1 MFEQISFQP
10 VLSWLG
16 IMAIAA
22 GLGALLF
29 VRPNFAGI
37 TPGRQR
43 FLTLIR
49 TAVIS
54 LAVLAM
60 LRPGCVSTTSRK
72 QSAQV
77 RMVADLSRSMDL
89 PHRSDRSRRW
99 DAMKEMLESNREL
112 LAGLAKEDIE
122 IDWSGFDSQLKPLDH
137 ADGIAQLPAD
147 PTGSESE
154 LAQALYSTVR
164 NSRDK
169 RVIAII
175 PMSDGV
181 PNSEESPVDINDAIS
196 VTVDREIPIFPIP
209 FGMTAGVGDT
219 ADVAITNLPDHH
231 TVAVK
236 NRLAVRATVASR
248 GYANQQLTVQLA
260 ISRAGESEKI
270 VDTRFVTPIEAS
282 EQQAVDLYVVP
293 EEPGQYRM
301 TVRVLPMSGEIA
313 LRNNELTSFLSVEDG
328 GLRVLMLVGNL
339 NAEQIYLRKAIPA
352 AAQGIDLQFLVI
364 YPVTRGRWPI
374 GDPITTALRD
384 PTYDVIVMMDLDSR
398 ALYEVGKREE
408 NIAALEQ
415 HVGGGKGLLM
425 MGGDHSFGPGL
436 WHSTPLE
443 HVLPILMDKSERQDF
458 GEEIQRSAHIERPLK
473 LVPVENH
480 FLTRLSDDDNAA
492 AWKRLPPLV
501 CANRFARLKA
511 GSKVLLESE
520 AGEAV
525 LVEGGFGAGRVVA
538 FAGDSTWRWWLKGY
552 QNEYKTFW
560 RQLLYYLAFR
570 DGQSNDLVRI
580 QMPRRRFQP
589 ESAVSFAAEAWT
601 STGDRI
607 DDAKFESWL
616 VNPAGEKT
624 NVQLT
629 SSGERDWAELDRKLV
644 MEPGVY
650 TINVQATRAGVDI
663 GSTQREFSISDSD
676 REKANPAADH
686 EFLQRLADQTS
697 EFGGRVVPP
706 EEFGALIAELKKNL
720 PEMQVKIPV
729 KWQLGQ
735 TASDSSAFLVLFVG
749 LLATEW
755 FLRKRWG
762 LV

>member
-16 IMAIAA
+16 IIAIAG
-22 GLGALLF
+22 GLAALLF

-43 FLTLIR
+43 FLTMIR
-49 TAVIS
+49 AAVIG

-77 RMVADLSRSMDL
+77 RIVADLSRSMDL

-112 LAGLAKEDIE
+112 LTGLAEEDID

-137 ADGIAQLPAD
+137 PDGIAQLPAD
-147 PTGSESE
+147 PTGSESD

-181 PNSEESPVDINDAIS
+181 PNSEASPVDINDAILAA
-196 VTVDREIPIFPIP
+196 VDREIPIFPIP

-260 ISRAGESEKI
+260 ISRAGEPEKI
-270 VDTRFVTPIEAS
+270 VDTRFVTPAEAS
-282 EQQAVDLYVVP
+282 EQQSVDLYVVP

-301 TVRVLPMSGEIA
+301 TVRVLPMPGEIA
-313 LRNNELTSFLSVEDG
+313 IRNNELTSFLSVEDG
-328 GLRVLMLVGNL
+328 GLRVLLIVGNL
-339 NAEQIYLRKAIPA
+339 NNEQIYLRKAIPA
-352 AAQGIDLQFLVI
+352 AAQGIDLQFLVV
-364 YPVTRGRWPI
+364 YPVTRSRWPI

-384 PTYDVIVMMDLDSR
+384 PTYDVIVLMDLDSTAIYR
-398 ALYEVGKREE
+398 VDRPE

-436 WHSTPLE
+436 WHSNPLE
-443 HVLPILMDKSERQDF
+443 HVLPIIMDKSERQEF
-458 GEEIQRSAHIERPLK
+458 GQEIQRLGPYR
-473 LVPVENH
+473 
-480 FLTRLSDDDNAA
+480 
-492 AWKRLPPLV
+492 
-501 CANRFARLKA
+501 KA
-511 GSKVLLESE
+511 
-520 AGEAV
+520 
-525 LVEGGFGAGRVVA
+525 
-538 FAGDSTWRWWLKGY
+538 
-552 QNEYKTFW
+552 
-560 RQLLYYLAFR
+560 
-570 DGQSNDLVRI
+570 
-580 QMPRRRFQP
+580 P
-589 ESAVSFAAEAWT
+589 E
-601 STGDRI
+601 
-607 DDAKFESWL
+607 
-616 VNPAGEKT
+616 
-624 NVQLT
+624 
-629 SSGERDWAELDRKLV
+629 
-644 MEPGVY
+644 
-650 TINVQATRAGVDI
+650 I
-663 GSTQREFSISDSD
+663 GSGRKPFSH
-676 REKANPAADH
+676 AAV
-686 EFLQRLADQTS
+686 R
-697 EFGGRVVPP
+697 
-706 EEFGALIAELKKNL
+706 
-720 PEMQVKIPV
+720 
-729 KWQLGQ
+729 
-735 TASDSSAFLVLFVG
+735 
-749 LLATEW
+749 
-755 FLRKRWG
+755 
-762 LV
+762 